1 MSQEA
6 APVPARRPEG
16 AGPQGLRPEGF
27 GPERAPAPSGVAP
40 EGGAPEG
47 GAPDVRDATAE
58 ADPEDGS
65 AADEEGLR
73 WAALLAAFINDMQI
87 PPDGTGGELLSPG
100 GD

>member
-1 MSQEA
+1 MGQEV
-6 APVPARRPEG
+6 APVPARGPEG

-40 EGGAPEG
+40 EGGAPG
-47 GAPDVRDATAE
+47 VRDATAE

>member
-1 MSQEA
+1 MSQEV

-27 GPERAPAPSGVAP
+27 GPERAPAPSGV
-40 EGGAPEG
+40 APEG

-87 PPDGTGGELLSPG
+87 PPDGTGGEPLSPG